1 MFFFAELR
9 FAGENFK
16 AETSSN
22 FSKGWY
28 TDLKGIF
35 QQRPNV
41 SISQKKTAAKKNR
54 AGSAMG
60 PFPILMVAGSMF
72 FLGGILAF
80 LVGVFF
86 LFIICL
92 QGCLPGTLR
101 KILRT

>member
-41 SISQKKTAAKKNR
+41 SISQKNSCKKNR

-60 PFPILMVAGSMF
+60 PFPILMVAGSVF
-72 FLGGILAF
+72 LLGGILAF
-80 LVGVFF
+80 LVSVSFVYH
-86 LFIICL
+86 LL
-92 QGCLPGTLR
+92 QGCLPGTLG